1 MVRRK
6 SPRGSQN
13 LAWDRGNRRFFRH
26 RFKRFDGDQCARWVI
41 PWILVQVRRALVIF
55 FRGGRLHIGEDGTRS
70 RKHPRNSGSTDVVL
84 CSRISFVS
92 ESEPSTPVGT
102 GFFKVCDRS
111 RSALKSPELRS
122 ALRRVD
128 QLTCEVNLT

>member
-26 RFKRFDGDQCARWVI
+26 RFKRFDGDQC
-41 PWILVQVRRALVIF
+41 
-55 FRGGRLHIGEDGTRS
+55 TRS